1 MRCCRT
7 LPVAVLLLVSA
18 AGEASAQA
26 ILPPA
31 PGAIGGGNPFQG
43 LGRKD
48 DPSPPRYQD
57 FAPKSLQEAGGGTGG
72 LSGTDSSFGG
82 GSPGGSSLGTDS
94 SLGSSL
100 GTDSSLGSDS
110 APGTGAAFGTD
121 SAFDTGSPGMPSLDS
136 LGVKLQDVP
145 KLLNN
150 LQQQNAKIAGE
161 AGVEMGNNGG
171 SGLNTGDGGLGNG
184 GLGNDGL
191 GDGGLG
197 SSGLGSNGLGNGGLG
212 NRAQSLGQSIS
223 PGSGE
228 TGDQSMPEVNASGE
242 FENGSPSGLPP
253 GPSGLNVAPLATPL
267 TGGIG
272 GGAAGGNLGGNLGK
286 AGANLGGQP
295 GGTRGGMNARGT
307 GQHPG
312 HGVSLHSPNS
322 SQMNDQ
328 VRAALAAHAANQAKA
343 GQHHNRNQLVP
354 PPPPTS
360 MASHSHNNAA
370 TPERLALQMIHK
382 GDYGGAEDQL
392 REVVSS
398 NPHNLH
404 ARYLLAVALVY
415 RKNYDE
421 ARTQY
426 NQVIEKAQDERL
438 VELATEGLRKITR

>member
-1 MRCCRT
+1 MRSGRT
-7 LPVAVLLLVSA
+7 LAVAVLLLVSA

-57 FAPKSLQEAGGGTGG
+57 FAPKSLQGAGGGTGG

-94 SLGSSL
+94 SLGS
-100 GTDSSLGSDS
+100 DS

-121 SAFDTGSPGMPSLDS
+121 SSFDTGSPGMPSLDS

-184 GLGNDGL
+184 GLGND
-191 GDGGLG
+191 
-197 SSGLGSNGLGNGGLG
+197 GLGNGGLG

-426 NQVIEKAQDERL
+426 NHVIEKAQDERL